1 MTGGPLVPCSQRT
14 TRFSTAAAQAIT
26 SKGTSHCVLFCFG
39 SLHLQLCNCTML
51 VLEAQWKQSIRLYKQ
66 GQLHTSPST
75 VVFKVFLMHSHSLST
90 SFTHTHCTLYNVC
103 LCVCTLCDPMDC
115 NSPGSS
121 VHGFS
126 WQEYWSGLPRP
137 PPGDLSAQG
146 SNLCL
151 CFLHWQAGS
160 LPLIPPGKPPYKVC
174 AVLRLVAQ
182 SRPTLCDPMDCS
194 PPGSSVHGD
203 SPGKNTGVGCH
214 ALLQGIFLT
223 QESNWGLPHYRR
235 ILYQLSYQGSPG

>member
-14 TRFSTAAAQAIT
+14 TRFSTAAAQAVT
-26 SKGTSHCVLFCFG
+26 SKGTSHCLLFCSG
-39 SLHLQLCNCTML
+39 SLHVQLCNCTML

-75 VVFKVFLMHSHSLST
+75 VVFQVFLRHSHSLST

-137 PPGDLSAQG
+137 SPGDLSAHG

-151 CFLHWQAGS
+151 CFLHWQVGS
-160 LPLIPPGKPPYKVC
+160 LPLIPPGKPRIKYVLCC
-174 AVLRLVAQ
+174 ASLPSHVQLFVTPQTAAHQAPL
-182 SRPTLCDPMDCS
+182 SM
-194 PPGSSVHGD
+194 D

-223 QESNWGLPHYRR
+223 QELNWGLPHYRR
-235 ILYQLSYQGSPG
+235 ILYQLNYQGSPG